1 MRIGIDIDDTM
12 TNIKDKL
19 TTAAIQYAKSL
30 NKNVDNLN
38 YDIVDIYNNGN
49 IYQKLFDFN
58 YEELKYFLGTIQE
71 EITNNAE
78 PRENC
83 SEVIKKLHNEGN
95 EIYII
100 TARDK
105 EFHKDPYS
113 QSKEWLEKN
122 SIYYD
127 KLIVNARNK
136 GNACLENDID
146 IFIDDSISNCLN
158 VSSLGIDTITIG
170 NNDNKIVKCFDDWND
185 IYNYIKNDKIIKIIK
200 YQNKFK
206 DEICAFINESMFT
219 FINRPYK
226 DRPDVSNIE
235 EYYLKDN
242 GNFWLAIDVKTKK
255 IIGSIALENKNKYGI
270 LKRFYVNK
278 EYQKLGIG
286 NRLYKTLY
294 NFVKQETAIEKIVLV
309 SGEVLKEAHHFYIK
323 NGFNQ
328 VERLP
333 IQMHYASDD
342 EFFIKK
348 VNREE

>member
-1 MRIGIDIDDTM
+1 MRIGIDIDDTL
-12 TNIKDKL
+12 TDIKDKL
-19 TTAAIQYAKSL
+19 TNAAKEYAISL
-30 NKNVDNLN
+30 NKNVENKN
-38 YDIVDIYNNGN
+38 QQIVDIYTDGN
-49 IYQKLFDFN
+49 IYQKLFNFSYD
-58 YEELKYFLGTIQE
+58 ELKYFLGTIQE
-71 EITNNAE
+71 EITNNAV
-78 PRENC
+78 PRKDC
-83 SEVIKKLHNEGN
+83 ADVIKTLHEEGN

-100 TARDK
+100 TARDS
-105 EFHKDPYS
+105 EFHKDPYL
-113 QSKEWLEKN
+113 QSETWLNKN
-122 SIYYD
+122 SIYFD

-200 YQNKFK
+200 YQNEFK
-206 DEICAFINESMFT
+206 NEICAFINESMFT
-219 FINRPYK
+219 FIDRPYK

-235 EYYLKDN
+235 EYYLKNN

-255 IIGSIALENKNKYGI
+255 IIGSIALENKDKYGI

-294 NFVKQETAIEKIVLV
+294 IFVKRETAIEEIVLV

-342 EFFIKK
+342 DFFIKK

>member
-71 EITNNAE
+71 EITNNAS

-83 SEVIKKLHNEGN
+83 SEVIKKLHNDGN

-146 IFIDDSISNCLN
+146 ILIDDSISNCLN

-185 IYNYIKNDKIIKIIK
+185 IYNYVKNDKIIKIIK
-200 YQNKFK
+200 YQNEFK
-206 DEICAFINESMFT
+206 DEICTFINDSMFT
-219 FINRPYK
+219 FIDRPYK

-235 EYYLKDN
+235 EYYLKNN

-255 IIGSIALENKNKYGI
+255 
-270 LKRFYVNK
+270 
-278 EYQKLGIG
+278 
-286 NRLYKTLY
+286 
-294 NFVKQETAIEKIVLV
+294 
-309 SGEVLKEAHHFYIK
+309 
-323 NGFNQ
+323 
-328 VERLP
+328 
-333 IQMHYASDD
+333 
-342 EFFIKK
+342 
-348 VNREE
+348 